1 MLNNEYKMLRYCN
14 CQTKKEKDKKGM
26 KCQKLHDMH
35 GFGDLQDF
43 LNKLFKARRKK
54 RDLGFRV
61 LGKKRD
67 LGFWVFGKSRDL
79 GFRVE

>member
-1 MLNNEYKMLRYCN
+1 
-14 CQTKKEKDKKGM
+14 
-26 KCQKLHDMH
+26 MH

-43 LNKLFKARRKK
+43 LQQALQSKKEEKRLGFLGFWGKK

-67 LGFWVFGKSRDL
+67 LGFRVLGEEKRL
-79 GFRVE
+79 GF